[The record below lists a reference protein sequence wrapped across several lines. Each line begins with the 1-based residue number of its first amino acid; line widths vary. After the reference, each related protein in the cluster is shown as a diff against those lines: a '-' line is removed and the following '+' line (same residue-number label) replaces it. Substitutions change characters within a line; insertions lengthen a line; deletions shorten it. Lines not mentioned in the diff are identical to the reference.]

1 VTNQIQHIKQRQTP
15 TTHPTTIPAIA
26 PPLRVDDEDEEDG
39 GRPLPEDEGTGM
51 LFDD

>member
-26 PPLRVDDEDEEDG
+26 PPLRVDEDEEDG
-39 GRPLPEDEGTGM
+39 GRPLPEDEETGGRV
-51 LFDD
+51 FDD